1 MIMQLWDHQNE
12 SLQALRQSVGQ
23 GVNRIVLQAPT
34 GAGKTKI
41 AAEIVKG
48 AQRKANRLAFVVSQI
63 SLIDQTLASF
73 AEEGITTDDLGVI
86 QADHRLTDWSKPVQL
101 CSVQTLQSR
110 GAYPDARTV
119 IIDECQVLHEY
130 HKTWLKHPD
139 WQRTPFI
146 GLSATPWTKGLGKY
160 FDSLLVAATTQE
172 LIDKGLL
179 SKFRVFA
186 TGHPDLTG
194 VSTVAG
200 DYHEGELSTAMMRGS
215 LVADIVKTWKA
226 RWGKDK
232 TFIFGVD
239 CAHAQALQARFNEA
253 GIKCAYQDARTT
265 NLARAEIKRQ
275 FHAGEIQAVANVGTL
290 TIGVDWDVRCLVLA
304 RPTQSEMLYVQII
317 GRALRNAPPG
327 TPPKDYAMILDHS
340 DTTERLGFVTDIHHE
355 HLDMGKPKE
364 KPLLRKALPR
374 PCPQCECML
383 KRVGGKCQNC
393 GHEVKLSVSGLVE
406 RDGELYE
413 IVPGAKVKPTKA
425 AKFTIDEKAVFLS
438 GLKYY
443 GIEKG
448 YAPGWASN
456 QYRRKFHVWPDNSI
470 AGVAPRPPSMEVKQ
484 WIRSGFIAWLNSKR
498 RQEAHTT

>member
-1 MIMQLWDHQNE
+1 MLHQ
-12 SLQALRQSVGQ
+12 
-23 GVNRIVLQAPT
+23 
-34 GAGKTKI
+34 
-41 AAEIVKG
+41 
-48 AQRKANRLAFVVSQI
+48 F
-63 SLIDQTLASF
+63 
-73 AEEGITTDDLGVI
+73 
-86 QADHRLTDWSKPVQL
+86 
-101 CSVQTLQSR
+101 
-110 GAYPDARTV
+110 
-119 IIDECQVLHEY
+119 

-139 WQRTPFI
+139 WQRVPFI

-200 DYHEGELSTAMMRGS
+200 DYHEGELSAAMMRGS

-253 GIKCAYQDARTT
+253 GVKCAYQDATDHQSS
-265 NLARAEIKRQ
+265 RAEIKRQ

-340 DTTERLGFVTDIHHE
+340 DTTERLGLRDRHPPRAPRHGQAEGEGAVAEGAAPALSPVRLHAQACSWPLPELRAHTVTIGE
-355 HLDMGKPKE
+355 
-364 KPLLRKALPR
+364 
-374 PCPQCECML
+374 
-383 KRVGGKCQNC
+383 RVGG
-393 GHEVKLSVSGLVE
+393 
-406 RDGELYE
+406 
-413 IVPGAKVKPTKA
+413 A
-425 AKFTIDEKAVFLS
+425 
-438 GLKYY
+438 
-443 GIEKG
+443 
-448 YAPGWASN
+448 
-456 QYRRKFHVWPDNSI
+456 
-470 AGVAPRPPSMEVKQ
+470 
-484 WIRSGFIAWLNSKR
+484 
-498 RQEAHTT
+498 